1 MASHI
6 AGRIMK
12 TTIDISDPLLRKA
25 RKVAARDGITLKNLV
40 ERGLKHVL
48 DEPTRKKPFKLRDAS
63 FKGKGL
69 RPELRDA
76 SWEQIRALIY
86 EGRGG

>member
-1 MASHI
+1 
-6 AGRIMK
+6 MK

-25 RKVAARDGITLKNLV
+25 RKVAARDGVTLKTLV
-40 ERGLKHVL
+40 ERGLQHVVA
-48 DEPTRKKPFKLRDAS
+48 EPGRKAPFRLRDAS
-63 FKGKGL
+63 FRGKGL
-69 RPELRDA
+69 RPELRGA